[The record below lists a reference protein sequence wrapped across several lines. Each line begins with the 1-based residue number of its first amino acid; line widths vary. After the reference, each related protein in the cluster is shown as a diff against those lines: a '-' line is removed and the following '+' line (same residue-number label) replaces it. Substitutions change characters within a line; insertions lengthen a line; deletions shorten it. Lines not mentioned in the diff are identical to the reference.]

1 MSRTSNWG
9 AYWFRKNGRK
19 WDRKFFNEQPWCGG
33 GGVNRWDLFKQNN
46 NETKSAWI
54 GTALQRGQLVIWWI
68 WILAP
73 HHVWAPHSLLHH
85 FLCRP
90 PCSRDEVS
98 TNEAA
103 RTWRWFWG
111 ENLLQGKRDAQHERV
126 GTAEHDLSPCE
137 ARGWVW
143 GSQASVDKLLGS
155 RSVQSFYAW
164 RWRAKEIYKWDEGNG
179 RKICKRFAS
188 EKTTFMWGLGTN
200 WMITSKHLSIW
211 DEAALGRIG
220 GSF

>member
-54 GTALQRGQLVIWWI
+54 GTALQRGQLVTWQTITFIYNFSFWKSSSLMTFFLQVIWWI

-90 PCSRDEVS
+90 PCSRKKLQIDNIHVKS
-98 TNEAA
+98 KLTPSYCSFDQLFADF
-103 RTWRWFWG
+103 RWW
-111 ENLLQGKRDAQHERV
+111 
-126 GTAEHDLSPCE
+126 S
-137 ARGWVW
+137 
-143 GSQASVDKLLGS
+143 
-155 RSVQSFYAW
+155 
-164 RWRAKEIYKWDEGNG
+164 
-179 RKICKRFAS
+179 
-188 EKTTFMWGLGTN
+188 
-200 WMITSKHLSIW
+200 
-211 DEAALGRIG
+211 
-220 GSF
+220 